1 MQSAAASGIRTALM
15 FAGHSVTFPALAARR
30 EFAHRFTLRHP
41 TMDVLAE
48 KALVVERLWDWHR
61 GHVADLG
68 FAPTCLRTAEQVHGA
83 GVAVVDDDSAPHTPE
98 ADALVTNTP
107 GIMLGIYVAD
117 CCAVF
122 LADTVTGAV
131 GLAHSG
137 KKGTEAGIA
146 ARALHV
152 MSERFGSQTQ
162 NIIVVLSPCIRPP
175 AYEVDFAADIRRQ
188 CLEAGVLPENLHDSG
203 ECTSADSRRFY
214 SYRMEKGRTG
224 RMLALLGRRPA
235 ASA

>member
-1 MQSAAASGIRTALM
+1 M
-15 FAGHSVTFPALAARR
+15 FAEHSMTFPALSSQGG
-30 EFAHRFTLRHP
+30 FAHRFTLRHP

-61 GHVADLG
+61 GHVADMG
-68 FAPTCLRTAEQVHGA
+68 FQPRDLRTAGQVHGA
-83 GVAVVDDDSAPHTPE
+83 GVAVVDAASAAHAPE
-98 ADALVTNTP
+98 TDALVTNTP

-122 LADTVTGAV
+122 LADAASGAI

-146 ARALHV
+146 AKALSI
-152 MSERFGSQTQ
+152 MSERYDSKAH
-162 NIIVVLSPCIRPP
+162 NVVVVLSPCIRPP
-175 AYEVDFAADIRRQ
+175 AYEVDFAAEIRRQ
-188 CLEAGVLPENLHDSG
+188 CLDAGVLPQHLHDSG
-203 ECTSADSRRFY
+203 QCTAADPRRFY

-235 ASA
+235 APA

>member
-1 MQSAAASGIRTALM
+1 M
-15 FAGHSVTFPALAARR
+15 FSGHSITFPALAAHGG
-30 EFAHRFTLRHP
+30 FAHRFTLRHP

-61 GHVADLG
+61 GHVADMG
-68 FAPTCLRTAEQVHGA
+68 FAPASLRTAEQVHGA
-83 GVAVVDDDSAPHTPE
+83 DVAVVDHQSAAHAAET
-98 ADALVTNTP
+98 DALVTNTP

-137 KKGTEAGIA
+137 KKGTEAGIT
-146 ARALHV
+146 ARALHL
-152 MSERFGSQTQ
+152 MSERFASRAQD
-162 NIIVVLSPCIRPP
+162 IVVVLSPCIRPP
-175 AYEVDFAADIRRQ
+175 AYEVDFAAEIRRQ
-188 CLEAGVLPENLHDSG
+188 CLEAGVLRDNLHDSG
-203 ECTSADSRRFY
+203 ECTSADPRRFY